1 VNPPRSRTPCAP
13 ASPGQAPDSTRI
25 SRSRPVQRCR
35 GSVRTMENTAS
46 SNHSLRHES
55 ALGHSQESGTG
66 DDTGGEP

>member
-1 VNPPRSRTPCAP
+1 
-13 ASPGQAPDSTRI
+13 
-25 SRSRPVQRCR
+25 
-35 GSVRTMENTAS
+35 MENTAS